1 MIKVMIERRIAE
13 DLEGLY
19 QQRASSTLQTA
30 MSSDG
35 FLSGESLQ
43 DANDPNHR
51 IIFANYRS
59 LLDWQR
65 WYQSPERKAI
75 MEQLQPMLLED
86 EKITILE
93 HI

>member
-13 DLEGLY
+13 DLAELY
-19 QQRASSTLQTA
+19 HQKASSTLQTA
-30 MSSDG
+30 MSTPG
-35 FLSGESLQ
+35 FISGESLQ
-43 DANDPNHR
+43 NSADPNHR

-59 LLDWQR
+59 LDDWMA
-65 WYQSPERKAI
+65 WYQSTERKEI
-75 MEQLQPMLLED
+75 INQLRPMLLED